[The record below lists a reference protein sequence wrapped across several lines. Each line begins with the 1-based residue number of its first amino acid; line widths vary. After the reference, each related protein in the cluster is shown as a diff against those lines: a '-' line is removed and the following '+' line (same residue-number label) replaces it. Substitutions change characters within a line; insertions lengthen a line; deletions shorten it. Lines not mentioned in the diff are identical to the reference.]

1 MDFNPS
7 QNFYLISVKRPG
19 YWVMSALG
27 VLLVVGLS
35 LWFSYEKGRVAGGYD
50 SIASVEKVEE
60 LEQTIAEFQNEMAK
74 LQSNNTALERNNHIE
89 KDANRQV
96 KETIVKLQDEILRL
110 NEEVTFYRSIVSPE
124 KSKRRL
130 YIQDLQFVRKADGV
144 FDYKITVTQRGN
156 NTRVVR
162 GIMRIVF
169 DGQKDGQS
177 QSIKIEKMMTSRD
190 KNKFKLGFKYFQRF
204 QGTVK
209 IPEGFTPSTLRIQV
223 VPNSSRLVRIDKT
236 VDWASVTS
244 SEGENIDVGEQKR
257 QLGQS

>member
-1 MDFNPS
+1 MDFNPVRN
-7 QNFYLISVKRPG
+7 QYLISVKRPG
-19 YWVMSALG
+19 YWVLSALG
-27 VLLVVGLS
+27 VLLVICLS
-35 LWFSYEKGRVAGGYD
+35 FWYAYERGRVAGGYD
-50 SIASVEKVEE
+50 SIASVEKVQQ
-60 LEQTIAEFQNEMAK
+60 LEQTVTQLQNEMAG

-130 YIQDLQFVRKADGV
+130 FLQDLQFIRKTASE

-162 GIMRIVF
+162 GIMHILI
-169 DGQKDGQS
+169 DG
-177 QSIKIEKMMTSRD
+177 EKAGKAESVNMESLITS
-190 KNKFKLGFKYFQRF
+190 KENKQFKLGFKYFQRF

-209 IPEGFTPSTLRIQV
+209 IPEGFTPSTLRVQV
-223 VPNSSRLVRIDKT
+223 VPNSSRLVRIDKS
-236 VDWASVTS
+236 VDWASVS
-244 SEGENIDVGEQKR
+244 SEGDNKDVGE
-257 QLGQS
+257 

>member
-1 MDFNPS
+1 MDFNPL
-7 QNFYLISVKRPG
+7 QNYYLISIKRPG
-19 YWVMSALG
+19 YWLLSMLG
-27 VLLVVGLS
+27 ILLIIGLS

-50 SIASVEKVEE
+50 SMEAVERVEE
-60 LEQTIAEFQNEMAK
+60 LEQTLSEFQNQMAN
-74 LQSNNTALERNNHIE
+74 LQTNNTALERNNHIE

-169 DGQKDGQS
+169 DGIKDGQTT
-177 QSIKIEKMMTSRD
+177 SIKIESMITSKD
-190 KNKFKLGFKYFQRF
+190 TNKFKLGFKYFQRF

-236 VDWASVTS
+236 VDWASVS
-244 SEGENIDVGEQKR
+244 SEGENKDVGEQKR
-257 QLGQS
+257 VVGQS